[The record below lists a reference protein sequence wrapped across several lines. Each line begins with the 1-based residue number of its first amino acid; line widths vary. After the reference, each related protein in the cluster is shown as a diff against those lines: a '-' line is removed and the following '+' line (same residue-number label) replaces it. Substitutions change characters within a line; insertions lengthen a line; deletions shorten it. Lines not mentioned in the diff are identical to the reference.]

1 MFRVLFVYFTL
12 DRVYKFL
19 GSFIPNPNQDK
30 FSGKKQ
36 MLFFVNEKVV
46 ANARTH
52 VCTGKNVKHT
62 SNTVSLLSSR
72 IIH

>member
-52 VCTGKNVKHT
+52 VCTGKTLNIQH
-62 SNTVSLLSSR
+62 SFIALCSR
-72 IIH
+72 MTH